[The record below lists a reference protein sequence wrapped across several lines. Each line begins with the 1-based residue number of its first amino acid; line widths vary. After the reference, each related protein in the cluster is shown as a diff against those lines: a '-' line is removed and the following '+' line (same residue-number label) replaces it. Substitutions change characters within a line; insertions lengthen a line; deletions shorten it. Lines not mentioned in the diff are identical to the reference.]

1 MELLV
6 KLRNYEKRELII
18 FFIIVLFINI
28 LIISFFS
35 YFYKIPNYC
44 LINGIVFKDNLL
56 EIMILEEDMNLIYDN
71 GFIYIK
77 NKKVKY
83 KISSVLTS
91 ILVKDKKKYNL
102 VYIECLLDD
111 VKERDVVDL
120 VFIRNRIRLIE
131 IFKLI
136 FRFY

>member
-1 MELLV
+1 M

-28 LIISFFS
+28 LIIVFFS

-102 VYIECLLDD
+102 VYIECLLDG

-136 FRFY
+136 FKGD

>member
-1 MELLV
+1 M
-6 KLRNYEKRELII
+6 KLINYEKRGLIL
-18 FFIIVLFINI
+18 FFIIILFINI
-28 LIISFFS
+28 LIIVFFS

-136 FRFY
+136 FKGD